1 MNLPVPAY
9 IGGEFPVLDPL
20 RGMGKKSRSQCNRRS
35 TPKVKGRPP
44 ARGPE
49 WSRDRTERFER
60 NDAWAL
66 TLTLIK
72 SGIFVTET
80 LGNLIDMLPED
91 AYPGEDPGEVVT
103 EMAAG
108 SIVPL
113 VNKVGRK
120 QCRETIELIDSVV
133 ESILGEL
140 RLAAEIAGRR
150 EKGYTV

>member
-1 MNLPVPAY
+1 M
-9 IGGEFPVLDPL
+9 LDPL
-20 RGMGKKSRSQCNRRS
+20 KGMSKKSRSQRNRRS
-35 TPKVKGRPP
+35 KPQRKGRPP
-44 ARGPE
+44 AGGPE
-49 WSRDRTERFER
+49 WSRNPTERFER

-72 SGIFVTET
+72 SGIFITET
-80 LGNLIDMLPED
+80 LGNLIDILPED

-133 ESILGEL
+133 ESILREL
-140 RLAAEIAGRR
+140 SLAAEIAGRR